1 MSLHLA
7 IGSSGIYMWACG
19 GCFATGRQ
27 YLFCWLLP
35 TRPQWQ
41 ARRSLGFPV
50 ASLALRPWIP
60 KINARKTTVTSRSA
74 LAGFSSRT
82 VFTPGPGLAGALL
95 SRRLTDRLPERLLSV
110 PLSSGSHPQGQ
121 GGSRREDEQVLET
134 LHRRRGRLPR
144 LEHQLQEVGKWGGG
158 GRRAATAHW
167 GLSLGRGGQSHWP
180 HPGPGPCAQ
189 APPRLQD
196 HFEEALQRPQVSG
209 RWAEAQNA
217 LGGAEPS
224 AQSHKVRWEGAHLCH
239 QFLHSADTYP
249 ARIVCRAGPL
259 LSGAE

>member
-1 MSLHLA
+1 MR
-7 IGSSGIYMWACG
+7 ACG

-27 YLFCWLLP
+27 YLSCWLLP

-41 ARRSLGFPV
+41 AWRSLGFPV
-50 ASLALRPWIP
+50 ASPALRPWIP
-60 KINARKTTVTSRSA
+60 KISARKTTVTSRSA
-74 LAGFSSRT
+74 LSGFSKHRT

-95 SRRLTDRLPERLLSV
+95 PRRLTDRLPERSLSV

-144 LEHQLQEVGKWGGG
+144 LEHQLQEVGEWGGGG
-158 GRRAATAHW
+158 GRRAAAAHW
-167 GLSLGRGGQSHWP
+167 GVSLGRGGQSHWP
-180 HPGPGPCAQ
+180 HPSPGPCAQ

-224 AQSHKVRWEGAHLCH
+224 AQSHEVRWEGAHLCH
-239 QFLHSADTYP
+239 QFRRSADTYP
-249 ARIVCRAGPL
+249 AWIVCRAGPL